1 MWSPIWGDYFSTKK
15 LYNSLICEHHTPKL
29 ILDIWKTCNIPR
41 QKFFAWLMLHNRLN
55 NKDLIKKKNLYVEFS
70 DYIIC
75 EEWPVESNMYLF
87 FECSFRQS
95 FWWAI
100 GIDWNPDLDLHSMIT
115 DASQRYSHNFIMEIL
130 ITRCWSIWEQSNDA
144 ILKAYTLMY
153 KDVLLDLDHL
163 FP

>member
-1 MWSPIWGDYFSTKK
+1 
-15 LYNSLICEHHTPKL
+15 
-29 ILDIWKTCNIPR
+29 
-41 QKFFAWLMLHNRLN
+41 MLHNRLN

-100 GIDWNPDLDLHSMIT
+100 GIDWNPDFDLHSMIT